1 MMNTSVSNRGRPATA
16 PYNRPVPTEDAD
28 ATPFFSDDELLQ
40 VMAPPPA
47 DQAVP
52 APEVSGQARAL
63 ARMLG
68 AQYAEIIA
76 HYAIDA
82 LAGRQS
88 KHAPKLE
95 QIIRNF
101 KRLATEMGDLELL
114 RLYEQLA
121 ELSEAFESSPS
132 VDMRMLA
139 SQRLRDWVMTFA
151 DLVGGEA
158 AQKLR
163 KLVVFKKGVHP
174 LISHLR
180 EIRGIGEKRLE
191 RLYAA
196 GLLTTETLAE
206 AHPAELGQ
214 VMGVTRRLARQV
226 IEACQRFAE
235 SQRQTHVRSLK
246 NVVGEVARVL
256 QNVDPNDDSHVRLVA
271 AVRETIA
278 ELERAVREMEAS
290 WNQRHG
296 ST

>member
-1 MMNTSVSNRGRPATA
+1 MMPSTRPRPQTA
-16 PYNRPVPTEDAD
+16 PYTRPVQVDNVESA
-28 ATPFFSDDELLQ
+28 PFFSDDELLQ
-40 VMAPPPA
+40 VMAPPTSESF
-47 DQAVP
+47 V
-52 APEVSGQARAL
+52 APEVSGGARSL

-82 LAGRQS
+82 LAGRSS

-101 KRLATEMGDLELL
+101 KRLATEMGDHELL
-114 RLYEQLA
+114 GHYEQLA
-121 ELSEAFESSPS
+121 ELIKAFGAQLSTEGRQQ
-132 VDMRMLA
+132 V

-158 AQKLR
+158 GQKLR
-163 KLVVFKKGVHP
+163 RLVVFKKGVHP

-180 EIRGIGEKRLE
+180 EIRGIGDKRLE

-206 AHPAELGQ
+206 ADPAELSA
-214 VMGVTRRLARQV
+214 VVGVPRKLARQV
-226 IEACQRFAE
+226 VEACQRFAE
-235 SQRQTHVRSLK
+235 SQRVSHVRSLR

-256 QNVDPNDDSHVRLVA
+256 QQVDPNDDSHVRLVT
-271 AVRETIA
+271 AVRETII

-290 WNQRHG
+290 WNQRHDP
-296 ST
+296 T